1 MHIAH
6 NTHWY
11 IFMYHMYAC
20 MFVKERKKMKNTVRF
35 IVIYLYIHEYVCLF
49 CYTFLLL
56 WFGFVSANS
65 LRDTTLH
72 WAVQI
77 KEKRQDFIVIFTQLR
92 LKSMPYKINT
102 AFLCVFTPDRLPI
115 DRSKATIHAHWNTW
129 ARNSHFYQT
138 SGINLTIPF
147 VQLTSDECHL
157 FISCCSCYG
166 SSSTTTKTR
175 HNQYEISIT
184 KWDMD
189 ARLHIEY
196 IELLCVCVIDASQ
209 MKRRI

>member
-1 MHIAH
+1 MSCI
-6 NTHWY
+6 
-11 IFMYHMYAC
+11 IC
-20 MFVKERKKMKNTVRF
+20 VR
-35 IVIYLYIHEYVCLF
+35 VCLWRREKKNEKYRTF
-49 CYTFLLL
+49 HCHLPIYTWICVSFLLYVSVTL
-56 WFGFVSANS
+56 VWFGFVSSNS

-115 DRSKATIHAHWNTW
+115 DRSKATIHAHRNTW

-157 FISCCSCYG
+157 FIRCCSCYG
-166 SSSTTTKTR
+166 SSSTATKTR

-184 KWDMD
+184 KWDGCTV
-189 ARLHIEY
+189 RCWVHWVPI
-196 IELLCVCVIDASQ
+196 CVIDASQ
-209 MKRRI
+209 MKRRK